1 MQHHFFDSNLMENRA
16 LLDQGRDAQ
25 FDLGAVLSRY
35 AEAADTSHPPKVARL
50 PRRKAPAT
58 K

>member
-1 MQHHFFDSNLMENRA
+1 MEHHLGAVEHRA

-35 AEAADTSHPPKVARL
+35 AEAADTRGPSKVARL
-50 PRRKAPAT
+50 PKRKTRAA

>member
-1 MQHHFFDSNLMENRA
+1 MDRHLGSVEDRA
-16 LLDQGRDAQ
+16 LLDQGRGAQ

-35 AEAADTSHPPKVARL
+35 AEAADAGSPSKVARF
-50 PRRKAPAT
+50 PRRKARAT